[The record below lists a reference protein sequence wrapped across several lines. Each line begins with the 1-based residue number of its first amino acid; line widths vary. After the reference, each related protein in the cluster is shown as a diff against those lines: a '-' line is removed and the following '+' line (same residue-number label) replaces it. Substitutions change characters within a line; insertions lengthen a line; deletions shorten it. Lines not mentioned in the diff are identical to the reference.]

1 MFKYPQ
7 KKKITFCSK
16 CYSDE
21 VYFIK
26 VKGRVQ
32 TRCSHCNAYIKWASP
47 EEYLGKEILILTSK
61 KLF

>member
-32 TRCSHCNAYIKWASP
+32 TRCAHCNTYIKWASP